1 MSGGQKQ
8 RIAIARA
15 LIRKPRVLLLDE
27 ATAALDNQSQAAVS
41 SAISAA
47 ATSQGLAVILI
58 AHRLSSLR
66 SADRVVV
73 LADGRI
79 VETGPFADLVA
90 RRGSY
95 LRRMVR
101 AGGAALRPAELRT
114 GQQEARSKA

>member
-15 LIRKPRVLLLDE
+15 LIRKPRVLILDE

-47 ATSQGLAVILI
+47 ASSQRLAVILI

-66 SADRVVV
+66 QADRVAV

-79 VETGPFADLVA
+79 VETGPFGSLVS
-90 RRGSY
+90 RKGSY

-101 AGGAALRPAELRT
+101 AGGAELLRPR
-114 GQQEARSKA
+114 QQDAGGKA

>member
-1 MSGGQKQ
+1 LSGGQKQ

-15 LIRKPRVLLLDE
+15 LIRKPRVLVLDE
-27 ATAALDNQSQAAVS
+27 ATAALDNQSQAAVA
-41 SAISAA
+41 SAIGAA
-47 ATSQGLAVILI
+47 ASEHGLAVIVI

-66 SADRVVV
+66 QADRVAV

-90 RRGSY
+90 RKGSY

-101 AGGAALRPAELRT
+101 AGGGALRPAELWARE
-114 GQQEARSKA
+114 QETRSKA